1 VIALQRARLLLL
13 ASLAAVVGVAF
24 SAVSTFA
31 VEAGDYDWAANV
43 TSNITGF
50 TAGVV
55 ASVAAVFAI
64 AVMVRL
70 TFRAA
75 RITLKALGFIK

>member
-1 VIALQRARLLLL
+1 MVVAVALLVVL
-13 ASLAAVVGVAF
+13 AT
-24 SAVSTFA
+24 SAFA
-31 VEAGDYDWAANV
+31 VEAGDYDWASDI
-43 TSNITGF
+43 TDNIAGF

-55 ASVAAVFAI
+55 ASIAAVFAI